1 MKKNYDTPNLNI
13 HGDVTS
19 ITQRF
24 GFPGGPGGP
33 GGNGGNGD
41 NGGPWI
47 PNGNGHPP
55 CGS

>member
-19 ITQRF
+19 ITQGNF
-24 GFPGGPGGP
+24 GRP
-33 GGNGGNGD
+33 GGNGD

-47 PNGNGHPP
+47 PNGNGHPH

>member
-19 ITQRF
+19 ITQLQPF
-24 GFPGGPGGP
+24 GGGGGYPGGGGGYPGGDP
-33 GGNGGNGD
+33 S
-41 NGGPWI
+41 
-47 PNGNGHPP
+47 